1 MEARPNYCKN
11 IDEYIADCGVPT
23 TSYEFREL
31 HVHFTEL
38 ADALRYVCASSHP
51 VGGLLLPL
59 AAIGG
64 RLTQGLV
71 AGGVWGGQE
80 RWLLAKRQPFQRPNP
95 VTKKGQPFNG

>member
-1 MEARPNYCKN
+1 M
-11 IDEYIADCGVPT
+11 
-23 TSYEFREL
+23 
-31 HVHFTEL
+31 
-38 ADALRYVCASSHP
+38 
-51 VGGLLLPL
+51 GGLLLPL

-64 RLTQGLV
+64 RLAQGLV